1 MIKFQCDTCGYET
14 DSYHESKNNGEYIPL
29 RWITLSGV
37 TVHNEHHSPSLLYA
51 GNATMHFCSKKCFVD
66 RFFKPEETIKPV
78 ENTEGSSC
86 RSTTYY
92 RT

>member
-14 DSYHESKNNGEYIPL
+14 DSYHKSKNNGEYIPS
-29 RWITLSGV
+29 RWITLSNV

-51 GNATMHFCSKKCFVD
+51 ENATMHFCSKKCFID

-78 ENTEGSSC
+78 ENTSSSSC
-86 RSTTYY
+86 S
-92 RT
+92 

>member
-14 DSYHESKNNGEYIPL
+14 DSYHKSKNNGEYIPL

-51 GNATMHFCSKKCFVD
+51 ENATMHFCSKSVLLIGFLNQKK
-66 RFFKPEETIKPV
+66 R
-78 ENTEGSSC
+78 
-86 RSTTYY
+86 
-92 RT
+92 